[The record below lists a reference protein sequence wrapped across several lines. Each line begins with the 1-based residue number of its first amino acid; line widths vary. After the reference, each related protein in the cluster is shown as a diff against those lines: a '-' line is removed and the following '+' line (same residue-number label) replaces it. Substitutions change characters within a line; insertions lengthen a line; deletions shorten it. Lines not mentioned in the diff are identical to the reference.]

1 MRATRSGP
9 AAFTGFILL
18 DLVLPLATY
27 YVLRATGVSVWTA
40 LLAGATVPVVR
51 LGASLVLRRPLSRAS
66 LFTLAL
72 LATGTA
78 VGLTTAD
85 PRLLMARESYLTGV
99 AGCWILLSLLGPRP
113 LVFTATAGFM
123 AEPAAEEWHRSWET
137 SETFRQAMRAMTW
150 GFGLA
155 FVVDAAARVVM
166 AYTLPLDLVPVAS
179 SSLLVVMLVGVVRA
193 GKAWGRRQPAEAR
206 S

>member
-40 LLAGATVPVVR
+40 LLAGAAVPVVR